1 MQQNNF
7 LNNAFLHHL
16 SIQCADPKSL
26 SSFYSETL
34 GMKSKQIHHQEKT
47 KWLCFGNDRRI
58 IFSPGKKKNLDFAA
72 FSLKDENSLMNF
84 KNILINNKVS
94 ISEYETPFFMKGSF
108 GVKDPDNN
116 LILKAFLNQ
125 TEARF
130 HLSLNLELPVQK
142 PVNNLIPPGFLN
154 RPRLSLSFLCI

>member
-34 GMKSKQIHHQEKT
+34 GMKSKQIHHKEKI

-72 FSLKDENSLMNF
+72 FSLKDKNSLMNF
-84 KNILINNKVS
+84 KNIHYMS
-94 ISEYETPFFMKGSF
+94 IHL
-108 GVKDPDNN
+108 VKRPSQY
-116 LILKAFLNQ
+116 KC
-125 TEARF
+125 
-130 HLSLNLELPVQK
+130 SLRK
-142 PVNNLIPPGFLN
+142 HH
-154 RPRLSLSFLCI
+154 

>member
-34 GMKSKQIHHQEKT
+34 GMKSKQIHHQEKS

-72 FSLKDENSLMNF
+72 FSLKDENSLINF
-84 KNILINNKVS
+84 KNILKMNLMQPTFLWYL
-94 ISEYETPFFMKGSF
+94 IS
-108 GVKDPDNN
+108 
-116 LILKAFLNQ
+116 
-125 TEARF
+125 
-130 HLSLNLELPVQK
+130 
-142 PVNNLIPPGFLN
+142 
-154 RPRLSLSFLCI
+154 